1 LPRIERLSSKQGPAP
16 GCAGREREGETLVQA
31 ALPPWGKPS
40 GAGVYPHEDAH
51 VVEDNV

>member
-1 LPRIERLSSKQGPAP
+1 VKPSFRRHRRLG
-16 GCAGREREGETLVQA
+16 
-31 ALPPWGKPS
+31 GKPS